1 MMNRVEL
8 RKKKQRKKLWRRIF
22 MILGIILI
30 TSLSYGGYVFYESYQ
45 AASKTYDD
53 LGRDKSKLREDKVSI
68 SQDPFS
74 VLLMGV
80 ESYSSGGGD
89 TGRSDTLMLATFNPE
104 QKNMKLMSIPRDTRV
119 EIAERNTVEK
129 INHAYAYGGKKM
141 TIETVENFL
150 DIPVDYYATVNFD
163 GFKNIVDVLGG
174 IDVNVPFDFQQNSD
188 DRIAEKLQFYEG
200 PMELNGRYALA
211 YARMRLEDPKG
222 DLGRVERQK
231 EVVTAVIDKVTSAST
246 VFKIDDLANELGNNI
261 ETNMK
266 ISDALKLYKKYPNF
280 STSKIEQI
288 TLEGTPQYID
298 GVSYYIVDEQ
308 SLSNVKQQL
317 KEHLD
322 I

>member
-1 MMNRVEL
+1 MNRVEL